1 MSVLVEVVRN
11 VLVIIIVASLLE
23 MLLPE
28 GSTRPFVRF
37 AVGLFIL
44 IAVLNPVLTA
54 VFARQDLEI
63 SWWDSRADY
72 RGEMGY
78 VEEKG
83 QRLQEEVLRQSG
95 EMAREKLQGQ
105 ISAMATLVPGVA
117 EVKTEARV
125 DARGAVKKLKLVVRP
140 ERPPQTDGE
149 GKNPGVFFSSG
160 SDLPEE
166 EKEQIRTKM
175 SGILQQ
181 FYGLDGVN
189 IEIQFEGG

>member
-1 MSVLVEVVRN
+1 MSVLVEIVRN

-44 IAVLNPVLTA
+44 IAVLNPLLTA
-54 VFARQDLEI
+54 VFARQDFEM
-63 SWWDSRADY
+63 SWWDYRADY
-72 RGEMGY
+72 RDELGE

-83 QRLQEEVLRQSG
+83 QRLQEEVARQSG

-105 ISAMATLVPGVA
+105 ISAVATLVPGVA
-117 EVKTEARV
+117 DVKAEAQV
-125 DARGAVKKLKLVVRP
+125 DGRGAVQKLKLVVRP
-140 ERPPQTDGE
+140 ERPSEESGE
-149 GKNPGVFFSSG
+149 ENPGVFSSSG
-160 SDLPEE
+160 SGLAEE

-189 IEIQFEGG
+189 IEIQIEGG